1 MSMSAVMNAGM
12 PHVNTGHLKA
22 PLLTPP
28 CLPATIYMDPVRY
41 TDVFHHPYSALA
53 AVTSI
58 SAAMYTHTLNGN
70 SGDPPGLGS
79 KSK

>member
-1 MSMSAVMNAGM
+1 MNTGM

-22 PLLTPP
+22 PLLTPLI
-28 CLPATIYMDPVRY
+28 LPATTYMDPVRY

-58 SAAMYTHTLNGN
+58 SAEMYTHTLNAN
-70 SGDPPGLGS
+70 SRDPPGLLRWELLL
-79 KSK
+79 K